1 MFNELMRICTYFF
14 CLLST
19 VLLAQTPVKCE
30 TIKGSDGRITYIG
43 RTEVKNGAVSF
54 DWTGTYLRVRFQGD
68 LVSFKVSDTK
78 RNHYNVWIDKDMG
91 STPDKILTVTGADT
105 TIVIFGKE
113 ETRALSGM
121 GKRAKPTVHQVT
133 LQKRTEGEQGIT
145 TVHEFMTDG
154 AFLQADLPKDRVIEF
169 IGDSYTC
176 GYGTEASNKE
186 RFSPETEN
194 QNLTYACMTARYF
207 GAEQIVVAHSG
218 MGIVRNYNGN
228 LKDYYMPERYL
239 QTFDMVRES
248 RWEPGSCPVKPD
260 ITVIYLGTNDFST
273 RMQPAERVFVKS
285 YIQLLREVKDYYG
298 EDHPILC
305 MVPKHDPL
313 QEVYIRKA
321 IDSSGLGN
329 ISLLP
334 LSSTV
339 HNETTDLGADGHPN
353 GLGHTK
359 IAYAVIPVLS
369 TVTGWEMTGK
379 TVK

>member
-1 MFNELMRICTYFF
+1 MSTCKYIF
-14 CLLST
+14 CLLASL
-19 VLLAQTPVKCE
+19 LLAQPSLWCE
-30 TIKGSDGRITYIG
+30 TVKGADGRITYIG
-43 RTEVKNGAVSF
+43 RTEVKDGAVSF
-54 DWTGTYLRVRFQGD
+54 DWTGTYMRVRFQGD
-68 LVSFKVSDTK
+68 AVSFKVSDTK
-78 RNHYNVWIDKDMG
+78 RNYYNVWIDKDMD
-91 STPDKILTVTGADT
+91 SAPDKVLTVTGSDT

-113 ETRALSGM
+113 ETRALTGM
-121 GKRAKPTVHQVT
+121 GRRAKPAVHQVT
-133 LQKRTEGEQGIT
+133 LQKRTEGEQGLT
-145 TVHEFMTDG
+145 TVKELITDG
-154 AFLQADLPKDRVIEF
+154 VFLQADPPKDRVIEF

-218 MGIVRNYNGN
+218 LGIVRNYNGN

-239 QTFDMVRES
+239 QAFDMVRDS
-248 RWEPGSCPVKPD
+248 KWVPGNPALKPD

-273 RMQPAERVFVKS
+273 RMQPAERVFVKN
-285 YIQLLREVKDYYG
+285 YIQLLQEVKDYYG
-298 EDHPILC
+298 EDHLILC

-329 ISLLP
+329 ISLVA

-339 HNETTDLGADGHPN
+339 HNEVSDLGADGHPN
-353 GLGHTK
+353 GSGHTK
-359 IAYAVIPVLS
+359 IAYTVIPVVS
-369 TVTGWEMTGK
+369 TVTGWEMTGGK
-379 TVK
+379 VK